1 MDQACFLSRSVSHVN
16 CVNCVFYNKKLNP
29 ETVSFQILK
38 LMNFLPK
45 FYLYYVFHFFSEGMK
60 IELPR
65 GDLHKELKLLSY
77 VLSHCQ
83 ALKMWG

>member
-45 FYLYYVFHFFSEGMK
+45 FYYELDEFAGDYYYTTLYK
-60 IELPR
+60 DIEQC
-65 GDLHKELKLLSY
+65 K
-77 VLSHCQ
+77 
-83 ALKMWG
+83 